1 MLTAIVVGIATT
13 ALALALVVRINE
25 DYGTTEEELVDLMRR
40 CHDSAFASI
49 DGGDTADRSAILPV
63 A

>member
-25 DYGTTEEELVDLMRR
+25 DYGTTEEEEISRLDAEV
-40 CHDSAFASI
+40 S
-49 DGGDTADRSAILPV
+49 
-63 A
+63 